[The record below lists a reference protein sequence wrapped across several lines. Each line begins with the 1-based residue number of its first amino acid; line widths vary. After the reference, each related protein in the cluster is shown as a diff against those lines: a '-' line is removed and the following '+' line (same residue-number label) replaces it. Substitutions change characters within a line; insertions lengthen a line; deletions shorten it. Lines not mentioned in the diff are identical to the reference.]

1 VSERARQGW
10 GGGVVCVW
18 ERERESE
25 VEKKQP
31 REKQELNN
39 ETKAPP
45 KAFQLRG
52 QGLAGRIARTL
63 SSMQQVIAGKRATA
77 ECDGGTQRE
86 AVSTEKQQLKEPLEQ
101 PMSST
106 WMQSKTAKARS
117 ATQMG
122 QSKVAHGAR
131 KGGKRANVR

>member
-1 VSERARQGW
+1 MSERARQGW

-31 REKQELNN
+31 RVKQELNN

-101 PMSST
+101 HYEQHMDAEQDSEGAQRHT
-106 WMQSKTAKARS
+106 DGAVQS
-117 ATQMG
+117 
-122 QSKVAHGAR
+122 GAWC
-131 KGGKRANVR
+131 